1 MLDHSKYTDVFSN
14 DNSYFNN
21 TNLLP
26 VYRLLFQFSKV
37 CDGNL
42 HMDPDEFIN
51 KFKLY
56 FKENSKKLSSVLKA
70 LPNICDFSEI
80 NIEKI
85 KQITD
90 YYNLSTIDCATLG
103 KICKTTGILGFLV
116 KDALAFC
123 GLEST
128 LERKIRF
135 EPKDKERIN
144 VIRDNIDIK
153 EMRSKYE
160 KIQEIL
166 EKMIKKMRV

>member
-21 TNLLP
+21 INLLP

-42 HMDPDEFIN
+42 QMDTDQFIN
-51 KFKLY
+51 KFKIY
-56 FKENSKKLSSVLKA
+56 FKENSKKLSQVLKA
-70 LPNICDFSEI
+70 LPNICDFSDV

-85 KQITD
+85 KHITD
-90 YYNLSTIDCATLG
+90 FYNMSTIDCAMLG
-103 KICKTTGILGFLV
+103 KICKTTGILGFFV
-116 KDALAFC
+116 KDALAYC

-144 VIRDNIDIK
+144 IIRDNIEIK
-153 EMRSKYE
+153 EMRNKYK
-160 KIQEIL
+160 KIQETL
-166 EKMIKKMRV
+166 EQIMKQMSI